1 MTVEERI
8 KHMEDVVMAEA
19 RQQENEI
26 LVKHQKALDKVFETH
41 RLEAMKQSQL
51 RIRAEQHSA
60 NRQVKTAISKRQL
73 TLKRELGQVKNQ
85 LKEELFAEVLHM
97 LTDYMNTDPYKEL
110 LLSYIEKA
118 VKFAKGQSLSL
129 YINASDAPKKEF
141 LEKQTGMI
149 ITISEK
155 DFIGGIK
162 AIIPGRNILIDYSFL
177 SSLEKEQE
185 EFVFKGG
192 RDIG

>member
-85 LKEELFAEVLHM
+85 LKEE
-97 LTDYMNTDPYKEL
+97 
-110 LLSYIEKA
+110 
-118 VKFAKGQSLSL
+118 
-129 YINASDAPKKEF
+129 
-141 LEKQTGMI
+141 
-149 ITISEK
+149 
-155 DFIGGIK
+155 
-162 AIIPGRNILIDYSFL
+162 
-177 SSLEKEQE
+177 
-185 EFVFKGG
+185 
-192 RDIG
+192 